1 MKVFISSL
9 ISWME
14 AERAIVKH
22 SVEVLGHQAVM
33 AEDFGARAS
42 SPQVACLS
50 GLRDSDLVVLIL
62 GSRYGA
68 KQTSGLS
75 ATHEEFK
82 EAQNRKPILT
92 FVEDGDAEEDQ
103 AALIQEASGWEQG
116 LYRASFATPQELG
129 DKVVRALHNHALA
142 NAAAPLNPE
151 ALRAR
156 ALELL
161 PDMRRD
167 ISTALFQLAVAAGPS
182 QPVLRP
188 AEMEA
193 QTMTDALQQR
203 ALFGP
208 PPLFNRTLGTN
219 RRLDSGAL
227 VIEQE
232 DRHGEGA
239 KIALWPTGDILIQ
252 LPADRPSRGIGF
264 PTLVQEDI
272 AAQLA
277 GSLSYITWLLSHVDP
292 TERLTHV
299 ALATRV
305 IGGSMYGWRTEREH
319 AASPNSGSMMMFGQE
334 AERDAPVMLA
344 PAHMVRQALT
354 MNAARIVED
363 LIVLLRRK
371 WTRN

>member
-9 ISWME
+9 ISGME

-22 SVEVLGHQAVM
+22 SIEMLGHQAVM

-50 GLRDSDLVVLIL
+50 GLRESDLVVLLL
-62 GSRYGA
+62 GPRYGA

-92 FVEDGDAEEDQ
+92 FVEDRDAEADQ

-129 DKVVRALHNHALA
+129 DKVARALHNHELA

-151 ALRAR
+151 GLRTR

-161 PDMRRD
+161 PNMRRD
-167 ISTALFQLAVAAGPS
+167 ASTATFQLAVAAGPS

-193 QTMTDALQQR
+193 QPLTDALEQR

-208 PPLFNRTLGTN
+208 PPLFNRTLGTS
-219 RRLDSGAL
+219 RRFDNGAL

-232 DRHGEGA
+232 GRYGEGA
-239 KIALWPTGDILIQ
+239 RIALWPTGDILVQ
-252 LPADRPSRGIGF
+252 LPIDRASRGMGF
-264 PTLVQEDI
+264 PTIIQEDI
-272 AAQLA
+272 AALLA
-277 GSLSYITWLLSHVDP
+277 GSLSFVAWLLSHIDS

-319 AASPNSGSMMMFGQE
+319 AASPNSGSIMMFGQE
-334 AERDAPVMLA
+334 AERDAAVMLS
-344 PAHMVRQALT
+344 PDYMVRQALT

-371 WTRN
+371 WARN